1 MASAPSVTSL
11 ADEVNCPIC
20 QGTLREPV
28 TIDCGHNFCR
38 GCLTRYCEIPGPEL
52 ESLSCPL
59 CKEPFRPGS
68 FRPNWQLANVVENI
82 ERLQLASTQGP
93 EVEDACPEHRE
104 KVYFFCEEDE
114 AQLCVVC
121 REAGQH
127 RTHTVRFLE
136 DAAGP
141 YRTQVATKR
150 QQVISQFAHLSQFLE
165 EQQSVLLAQLERLDG
180 DILKQQ
186 EEFDSLATGEIC
198 RFSTLIEELEE
209 KNKRPAR
216 GLLTPICRRTCSLFY
231 STAQIALDP
240 QTSHPKLLLSEDHR
254 RARFSYK
261 WQNSPDTP
269 QRFDRATCVLAQR
282 GFTGGRHTWVVN
294 VDLAHGGSCTV
305 GVAREDV
312 QRKGE
317 LRLRPEEGTWAVRL
331 AWGFVSAL
339 GSFPTRLALEQQP
352 RKVQVSLDY
361 EVGWVTFV
369 NAVTQEHIYTF
380 TASFTREIFP
390 LFGLWGR
397 GSSFSLSCQEGSDPA
412 SGTGLL
418 LLDLTGVPIRTSH
431 QRVTSPSSAIGLKIT
446 VASPRW
452 QSSTRRIPRDPLWLA
467 YLSNH
472 NGMTRCFDAHMD
484 SRCYHQFTGDMD
496 IAQMTLDVM
505 ETSNA
510 WPQGA
515 TAQAWLRKETVS
527 KCQSTCACLRLLSF
541 HTSIWPCCSFMAN
554 KLQEEVTCP
563 ICLEILQNPVT
574 IDCGHNFCQQCII
587 QVGKTTE
594 NLQCPL
600 CKVTVSKDTFRPN
613 KQLASLAETIR
624 SMDPTEFQPE
634 GEEKRCLKHKEKF
647 HYFCEQDGEFLCL
660 VCRDS
665 RSHKSHNVTLID
677 EADQNYKVLIESQI
691 QDLGQK
697 DKEIIEEK
705 KRSEGAIQVFRAQIH
720 LEKLK
725 ILEEFK
731 HLHLRLEEE
740 ERFLLSRLDWLEH
753 EGAKQIG
760 QSVEFKFLNPT
771 PVPEDL
777 ERKTREAIAR
787 HAVIIKSLEGLKD
800 NLKTEGKKDKSAFLD
815 SLSKQEMER
824 FPVTLDAASADRNL
838 TFSQDLKKAT
848 LYMVQE
854 SLNTQGKPRP
864 FYPFHCVRG
873 SPKLSSGRGVWEV
886 EIQGPSGRVGMV
898 GVATEL
904 ALRSQSQNSGT
915 SCLWALRISSSG
927 CQPFTNCKVQE
938 NVLISLEKV
947 GVYVD
952 YNRGDV
958 VFYDAITKKHIY
970 TFQTSFDRQVF
981 PLFGL
986 LASCTS
992 ITLSP

>member
-1 MASAPSVTSL
+1 
-11 ADEVNCPIC
+11 
-20 QGTLREPV
+20 
-28 TIDCGHNFCR
+28 
-38 GCLTRYCEIPGPEL
+38 
-52 ESLSCPL
+52 
-59 CKEPFRPGS
+59 
-68 FRPNWQLANVVENI
+68 
-82 ERLQLASTQGP
+82 
-93 EVEDACPEHRE
+93 
-104 KVYFFCEEDE
+104 
-114 AQLCVVC
+114 
-121 REAGQH
+121 
-127 RTHTVRFLE
+127 
-136 DAAGP
+136 
-141 YRTQVATKR
+141 
-150 QQVISQFAHLSQFLE
+150 
-165 EQQSVLLAQLERLDG
+165 
-180 DILKQQ
+180 
-186 EEFDSLATGEIC
+186 
-198 RFSTLIEELEE
+198 
-209 KNKRPAR
+209 
-216 GLLTPICRRTCSLFY
+216 
-231 STAQIALDP
+231 
-240 QTSHPKLLLSEDHR
+240 
-254 RARFSYK
+254 
-261 WQNSPDTP
+261 
-269 QRFDRATCVLAQR
+269 
-282 GFTGGRHTWVVN
+282 
-294 VDLAHGGSCTV
+294 
-305 GVAREDV
+305 
-312 QRKGE
+312 
-317 LRLRPEEGTWAVRL
+317 
-331 AWGFVSAL
+331 
-339 GSFPTRLALEQQP
+339 
-352 RKVQVSLDY
+352 
-361 EVGWVTFV
+361 
-369 NAVTQEHIYTF
+369 
-380 TASFTREIFP
+380 
-390 LFGLWGR
+390 
-397 GSSFSLSCQEGSDPA
+397 
-412 SGTGLL
+412 
-418 LLDLTGVPIRTSH
+418 
-431 QRVTSPSSAIGLKIT
+431 
-446 VASPRW
+446 
-452 QSSTRRIPRDPLWLA
+452 
-467 YLSNH
+467 
-472 NGMTRCFDAHMD
+472 
-484 SRCYHQFTGDMD
+484 
-496 IAQMTLDVM
+496 
-505 ETSNA
+505 
-510 WPQGA
+510 
-515 TAQAWLRKETVS
+515 
-527 KCQSTCACLRLLSF
+527 
-541 HTSIWPCCSFMAN
+541 MAN

-760 QSVEFKFLNPT
+760 QYVTATNEQLTSLRKLSRSLKNRLQAPPMELLDGIIDNLSRSVEFKFLNPT

-824 FPVTLDAASADRNL
+824 WHLLQKNNSDLHNSVPVTLDAASADRNL

>member
-1 MASAPSVTSL
+1 
-11 ADEVNCPIC
+11 
-20 QGTLREPV
+20 
-28 TIDCGHNFCR
+28 
-38 GCLTRYCEIPGPEL
+38 
-52 ESLSCPL
+52 
-59 CKEPFRPGS
+59 
-68 FRPNWQLANVVENI
+68 
-82 ERLQLASTQGP
+82 
-93 EVEDACPEHRE
+93 
-104 KVYFFCEEDE
+104 
-114 AQLCVVC
+114 
-121 REAGQH
+121 
-127 RTHTVRFLE
+127 
-136 DAAGP
+136 
-141 YRTQVATKR
+141 
-150 QQVISQFAHLSQFLE
+150 
-165 EQQSVLLAQLERLDG
+165 
-180 DILKQQ
+180 
-186 EEFDSLATGEIC
+186 
-198 RFSTLIEELEE
+198 
-209 KNKRPAR
+209 
-216 GLLTPICRRTCSLFY
+216 
-231 STAQIALDP
+231 
-240 QTSHPKLLLSEDHR
+240 
-254 RARFSYK
+254 
-261 WQNSPDTP
+261 
-269 QRFDRATCVLAQR
+269 
-282 GFTGGRHTWVVN
+282 
-294 VDLAHGGSCTV
+294 
-305 GVAREDV
+305 
-312 QRKGE
+312 
-317 LRLRPEEGTWAVRL
+317 
-331 AWGFVSAL
+331 
-339 GSFPTRLALEQQP
+339 
-352 RKVQVSLDY
+352 
-361 EVGWVTFV
+361 
-369 NAVTQEHIYTF
+369 
-380 TASFTREIFP
+380 
-390 LFGLWGR
+390 
-397 GSSFSLSCQEGSDPA
+397 
-412 SGTGLL
+412 
-418 LLDLTGVPIRTSH
+418 
-431 QRVTSPSSAIGLKIT
+431 
-446 VASPRW
+446 
-452 QSSTRRIPRDPLWLA
+452 
-467 YLSNH
+467 
-472 NGMTRCFDAHMD
+472 
-484 SRCYHQFTGDMD
+484 
-496 IAQMTLDVM
+496 
-505 ETSNA
+505 
-510 WPQGA
+510 
-515 TAQAWLRKETVS
+515 
-527 KCQSTCACLRLLSF
+527 
-541 HTSIWPCCSFMAN
+541 MAN

-705 KRSEGAIQVFRAQIH
+705 KRSEGAIQVFRGI
-720 LEKLK
+720 
-725 ILEEFK
+725 IDN
-731 HLHLRLEEE
+731 
-740 ERFLLSRLDWLEH
+740 LSR
-753 EGAKQIG
+753 
-760 QSVEFKFLNPT
+760 SVEFKFLNPT

-787 HAVIIKSLEGLKD
+787 HAVIIKSLEGLKV
-800 NLKTEGKKDKSAFLD
+800 
-815 SLSKQEMER
+815 
-824 FPVTLDAASADRNL
+824 PVTLDAASADRNL